1 VRHSAACVLLLVCA
15 LMYSRDGRDWEVL
28 DEFSSDSHCM
38 RVRAASVDG
47 EIQQEIGGALANQ
60 EVENPMRQQA
70 YGRVSRRVAARYR
83 CSCGDD

>member
-1 VRHSAACVLLLVCA
+1 MRLSATRVLLLVCA
-15 LMYSRDGRDWEVL
+15 LMYSRDGNDWEVL
-28 DEFSSDSHCM
+28 DEFSTDSHCM

-47 EIQQEIGGALANQ
+47 EIQREIGGALASQ
-60 EVENPMRQQA
+60 EVGNPMRQQA